1 MAQNSMAKNSMTNI
15 TFEEQQL
22 IALYNSGG
30 SRVMVLAEL
39 KEIRTYMNR
48 EEPLETAMIGLIDST
63 VAKLERMSDE
73 DFSAFDLFPDF
84 VSEEDDAE

>member
-1 MAQNSMAKNSMTNI
+1 MDKNSRTNI
-15 TFEEQQL
+15 TFEEQRL

-30 SRVMVLAEL
+30 ARASVLAEL

-73 DFSAFDLFPDF
+73 DFIALDLFPDF
-84 VSEEDDAE
+84 VSEEDNAE